1 MFLNRSFK
9 IFLVGAGS
17 AGAVMANRLSENPH
31 MKVLLIEA
39 GGKENLVTDIP
50 LAAAMLQMT
59 PIDWAYQTEPQEAA
73 CFGLINRVS
82 SVHRSALHHSCNV
95 ASLDSLRCL

>member
-1 MFLNRSFK
+1 M
-9 IFLVGAGS
+9 GGGS

-50 LAAAMLQMT
+50 LAAAMLQQT

-73 CFGLINRVS
+73 CFGLINRVGAYFICILLATFCKTF
-82 SVHRSALHHSCNV
+82 VN
-95 ASLDSLRCL
+95 